1 VIQKISSPGSGFR
14 GLLNYALGPKKS
26 PEMVAG
32 NMAGENARDLA
43 SEFGDA
49 RAANAAVSKP
59 VFHGSLSA
67 DPGDKVTAD
76 QWRAIAEAYVE
87 RMGYGDSLWVAVR
100 HRDTDHDHVHIIA
113 SRVSHDGTRVQDH
126 QERKR
131 GERILRDLER
141 DHGLREVLPSKA
153 AARAAITRDELSAF
167 ERSGEVSIKARLQ
180 EHLDVAVRNRP
191 TMQEFAQ
198 RLEAQGVAVRI
209 HVAST
214 GRVSGISYELD
225 GVAVK
230 GSSVGRSYSW
240 RGLQERHGVSYE
252 PARDLPTLLDA
263 ASRPSPLR
271 EATALP
277 TPAAP
282 MPPLERPARDYRQA
296 AQVVVRMDLHERSE
310 ALSAQIAT
318 LAAPL
323 FAARTM
329 AEQRE
334 WAERRLAAT
343 EQQVFGFLKSAY
355 QNPVDAQERL
365 RELVD
370 RQGYRT
376 AAETLERA
384 PAELG
389 KLRGLGIGKLANKPR
404 QEALQ
409 IVASTARE
417 LREVGIQRDRAMR
430 DAPPVLTGSSQ
441 LQQAARQ
448 RDFLVAMRGRLP
460 SLFDIQKELS
470 RAAQVLG
477 IAVVQSVSAKA
488 AHLAVQFAKRMARSI
503 GSGRDDGLGR

>member
-1 VIQKISSPGSGFR
+1 VIQKISPPGSGFR
-14 GLLNYALGPKKS
+14 GLLNYALRPEKS
-26 PEMVAG
+26 PELVAG

-49 RAANAAVSKP
+49 RAANTAVSKP
-59 VFHGSLSA
+59 VFHSSLSA
-67 DPGDKVTAD
+67 DPGDQVTAD

-87 RMGYGDSLWVAVR
+87 RMGYGDSLWAAVR
-100 HRDTDHDHVHIIA
+100 HRDTDHDHVHVIA
-113 SRVSHDGTRVQDH
+113 SRIAHDGTRVQDH

-141 DHGLREVLPSKA
+141 GHGLREVRPSQA

-198 RLEAQGVAVRI
+198 RLEAQGVAVRV

-230 GSSVGRSYSW
+230 GSNVGRSYSW
-240 RGLQERHGVSYE
+240 RGLQERHSVSYE
-252 PARDLPTLLDA
+252 PVQDLPTLEAL
-263 ASRPSPLR
+263 SRLPPLR
-271 EATALP
+271 ESPALS

-282 MPPLERPARDYRQA
+282 MPPLERPARAYRQA
-296 AQVVVRMDLHERSE
+296 AQLVVRVDLHERSQTLLE
-310 ALSAQIAT
+310 KIRT
-318 LAAPL
+318 LAEGL
-323 FAARTM
+323 SGARSI

-334 WAERRLAAT
+334 RRERLRAAT
-343 EQQVFGFLKSAY
+343 EQQAFGFLGRAY
-355 QNPVDAQERL
+355 QNPAQAQRRL

-370 RQGYRT
+370 RQGYRK
-376 AAETLERA
+376 AAETLEQA

-389 KLRGLGIGKLANKPR
+389 KLRGLSIAKLTNKPR
-404 QEALQ
+404 QEALKAVGWIAGQ
-409 IVASTARE
+409 
-417 LREVGIQRDRAMR
+417 LREVGIQRSLAARDDLSLLAEGSPLQPAEKQLDYLAAMR
-430 DAPPVLTGSSQ
+430 Q
-441 LQQAARQ
+441 H
-448 RDFLVAMRGRLP
+448 LP
-460 SLFDIQKELS
+460 SLADIQKELS
-470 RAAQVLG
+470 RGAQVLG
-477 IAVVQSVSAKA
+477 TAVVRAVSVKA
-488 AHLAVQFAKRMARSI
+488 AQLVVQLAKRMARNI